1 MRDPQDQI
9 ELRGIR
15 IPPPPPPG
23 GVPRAQDAAS
33 NSGGRKWKSVWFR
46 CCHVYGRM
54 YRNQTSTAYIG
65 HCPRCGARVSARIG
79 PGGTNRRMF
88 EAG

>member
-9 ELRGIR
+9 ELRGVKVFA
-15 IPPPPPPG
+15 PG
-23 GVPRAQDAAS
+23 ETEADSDAS
-33 NSGGRKWKSVWFR
+33 SRKWKSIWFR

-54 YRNQTSTAYIG
+54 YRSAAGTEYVG
-65 HCPRCGARVSARIG
+65 HCPKCQARVSARVG
-79 PGGTNRRMF
+79 PGGTSRRVF